1 MLTFFTPQNAAKN
14 SHWVALKSIQA
25 IHQAFLAAIYSL
37 VNNTGGRHPTSVILV
52 LDSTFTNMRTAPGGQ
67 MLMGRRAVR
76 GRSGVLALLPVQ
88 LMSHSGNARMVAGD
102 MGASGPR
109 KRSVEV
115 EVEVEGLYL
124 PLPHG
129 ILNLNLNL
137 PHGLLVMEVEVEV
150 SQEIDAAPLFK
161 ESIIEIVAL

>member
-1 MLTFFTPQNAAKN
+1 
-14 SHWVALKSIQA
+14 
-25 IHQAFLAAIYSL
+25 
-37 VNNTGGRHPTSVILV
+37 
-52 LDSTFTNMRTAPGGQ
+52 
-67 MLMGRRAVR
+67 MGRRAGR

-109 KRSVEV
+109 KRSVVV
-115 EVEVEGLYL
+115 EVEVEGPYL
-124 PLPHG
+124 LLPHG
-129 ILNLNLNL
+129 LLNLNL